1 KTGTAE
7 KAPRDKSNYIV
18 SFLGFAPTDDP
29 QMIIYVVIDEPD
41 VEDQAHSS
49 YATQLAH
56 EILEEVLPFLGV
68 YPSK

>member
-1 KTGTAE
+1 
-7 KAPRDKSNYIV
+7 
-18 SFLGFAPTDDP
+18 
-29 QMIIYVVIDEPD
+29 MIIYVVIDDPD